1 MKNKLKGFEDM
12 PNKATAENILR
23 IWSEIQL
30 EQNRNKLRK
39 QIEDDFF
46 NKIKIEL
53 DRQGNALSARF
64 RS

>member
-46 NKIKIEL
+46 NKIKK
-53 DRQGNALSARF
+53 
-64 RS
+64 